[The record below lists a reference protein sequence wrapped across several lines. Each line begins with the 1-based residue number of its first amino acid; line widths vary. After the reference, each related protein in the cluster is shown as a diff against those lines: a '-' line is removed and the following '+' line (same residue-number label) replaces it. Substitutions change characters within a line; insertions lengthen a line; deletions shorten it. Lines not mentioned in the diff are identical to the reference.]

1 VYVVIIEREETVM
14 TKLSQEQEDLVEAL
28 VRGAKSREGIVGEQ
42 GIVREL
48 QKRFM
53 ERALE
58 AELTE
63 HLGYEAHEDP
73 GEQKNRRNGKGR
85 KRVQTA
91 TAELE
96 IEVPRDREG
105 TFDPQLV
112 RKRQRRLPEF
122 DDKVIALYARGL
134 STREIQRQLEDLY
147 GVGVSP
153 ALISRVTDAVMDDA
167 KEWQSRPLSRCYPIV
182 YFDAL
187 FVKSRQDGSVAN
199 KAVYLALGLN
209 LEGEKEVL
217 GLWIQGTEGAKF
229 WLHVFTELRN
239 RGMRDCLVA
248 CCDGLSGLPEAIESV
263 FPETQVQ
270 LCIVHQVRNS
280 LKYVVWRERKK
291 VASDLRAIYTS
302 ATLGEAELQLEALED
317 RWGEKYPAI
326 VRSWRTNWDR
336 LTTLFD
342 FAPEIRK
349 VIYTTNA
356 IESLNYTLRKVLKKR
371 GASPTDEAIFKV
383 LYLALGH
390 VARRWKRPVRDWPAA
405 LNQFAIL
412 FGDRVTA

>member
-1 VYVVIIEREETVM
+1 M
-14 TKLSQEQEDLVEAL
+14 AKLSKEQEDLVEAL
-28 VRGAKSREGIVGEQ
+28 VQGAQSREELVGKD

-48 QKRFM
+48 QKRLM

-63 HLGYEAHEDP
+63 HLGYQAHEAA
-73 GEQKNRRNGKGR
+73 GEETNRRNGKGR

-105 TFDPQLV
+105 TFEPQLV

-134 STREIQRQLEDLY
+134 TTREIQRQLEELY
-147 GVGVSP
+147 GVEVSP
-153 ALISRVTDAVMDDA
+153 ALISRVTDAVMEDA

-187 FVKSRQDGSVAN
+187 FVKSRQDGSVST

-239 RGMRDCLVA
+239 RGMQDCLVA

-280 LKYVVWRERKK
+280 LKYVVWKERKK
-291 VASDLRAIYTS
+291 VASDLRAIYSS
-302 ATLGEAELQLEALED
+302 ATLQEAEHQLEAFDD

-326 VRSWRTNWDR
+326 VRSWRSNWER
-336 LTTLFD
+336 LTPLFD
-342 FAPEIRK
+342 FPPEIRK

-371 GASPTDEAIFKV
+371 GAFPTDEAIFKV

-390 VARRWKRPVRDWPAA
+390 VSKRWKRPVRDWAAA
-405 LNQFAIL
+405 LNQFAIRY
-412 FGDRVTA
+412 GDRVTA